1 MLRWVILSVVVVV
14 LAAASSSGDTIRNSE
29 ELSMVSPEL
38 PIPRWSRVDIHQVPA
53 WWNSWKKWSYQEL
66 RPSMVICSLN
76 PPGNRAI
83 DSLNP
88 VISPLRTEQP
98 PP

>member
-38 PIPRWSRVDIHQVPA
+38 PTRWSRVDIHQVPA

-88 VISPLRTEQP
+88 VISPLPTEQP